1 MPLVKVPF
9 ATKAAGT
16 PKSIPPEKD
25 PEAAAVDTA
34 QIPKILVLPTS
45 YNCK

>member
-9 ATKAAGT
+9 ATKAAET
-16 PKSIPPEKD
+16 PKSIPPEKVV
-25 PEAAAVDTA
+25 EVVAVDTA

>member
-25 PEAAAVDTA
+25 TEAAAEPIA
-34 QIPKILVLPTS
+34 QTPKILVLATS